1 MAKSEGLAMSTLTFR
16 NSQGE
21 LVDVPTVAATRLKNE
36 FGTVLEQAVR
46 GGAVAITK
54 HETPRAVLISYD
66 EFQAL
71 VKARAQT
78 LGELRAEYDTLLARL
93 QTPKARKGMEAAFD
107 AAPAE
112 LGRAA
117 VKAARHAPVKI
128 RKRA

>member
-1 MAKSEGLAMSTLTFR
+1 MSTLTFR

-21 LVDVPTVAATRLKNE
+21 LIDVPTVAATRLKNE

-71 VKARAQT
+71 VKARAHN
-78 LGELRAEYDTLLARL
+78 LGELRAEYDTLLARM

-117 VKAARHAPVKI
+117 VKAGRQAPVKT

>member
-1 MAKSEGLAMSTLTFR
+1 MSTLTFR

-21 LVDVPTVAATRLKNE
+21 LVDIPTVAASRLKNE
-36 FGTVLEQAVR
+36 FGAVLEQAVR

-66 EFQAL
+66 EFRAL
-71 VKARAQT
+71 VEARSQSLSD
-78 LGELRAEYDTLLARL
+78 LGAEYDSLLSRM
-93 QTPKARKGMEAAFD
+93 QTPAARRGMEAAFN
-107 AAPAE
+107 ASPAE

-117 VKAARHAPVKI
+117 AKAPRRAAKT

>member
-1 MAKSEGLAMSTLTFR
+1 MSTLTFR

-21 LVDVPTVAATRLKNE
+21 LVDVPSVAATRLKNE

-66 EFQAL
+66 EFRAL
-71 VKARAQT
+71 VKARAHT
-78 LGELRAEYDTLLARL
+78 LGELRAEYDTLLSRM
-93 QTPKARKGMEAAFD
+93 QTPKARKGMEAAF
-107 AAPAE
+107 AATPAE

-117 VKAARHAPVKI
+117 VKAGRQAPVKI